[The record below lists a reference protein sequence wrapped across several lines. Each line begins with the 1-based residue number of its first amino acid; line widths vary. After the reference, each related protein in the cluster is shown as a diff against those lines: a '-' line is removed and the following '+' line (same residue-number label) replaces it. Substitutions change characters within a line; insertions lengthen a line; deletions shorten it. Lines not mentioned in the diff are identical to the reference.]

1 MYDLFT
7 SAVLFFLLAPGVIV
21 TLPPGASS
29 HTAAFVHAVVFFLV
43 QQYLP
48 QFVPN
53 WGIWIAGAGVL
64 AIKLF
69 LARRAALAAQSSPF
83 GTIMGGRR

>member
-7 SAVLFFLLAPGVIV
+7 SAVLFFLLTPGVIV
-21 TLPPGASS
+21 TLPPGASA
-29 HTAAFVHAVVFFLV
+29 HVAAVVHGVVFYLV
-43 QQYLP
+43 QTYLP
-48 QFVPN
+48 TYVPN

-69 LARRAALAAQSSPF
+69 MARRAAQAAAASSF
-83 GTIMGGRR
+83 LGGRR

>member
-21 TLPPGASS
+21 TLPPGAAS
-29 HTAAFVHAVVFFLV
+29 HTAAFVHAVVFYLV

-48 QFVPN
+48 QYVPN
-53 WGIWIAGAGVL
+53 WGIWIIGAAVL
-64 AIKLF
+64 VIKLF
-69 LARRAALAAQSSPF
+69 LARRAAAAAAASPL
-83 GTIMGGRR
+83 GALMGGRR

>member
-7 SAVLFFLLAPGVIV
+7 SAVLFFVLAPGVII

-29 HTAAFVHAVVFFLV
+29 HTAAFVHAVVFYLV

-48 QFVPN
+48 QYVPN
-53 WGIWIAGAGVL
+53 WGIWITGAGVL
-64 AIKLF
+64 AIKMF
-69 LARRAALAAQSSPF
+69 MARRAAMAAASPF
-83 GTIMGGRR
+83 GAVMGGRR